1 MGLMNKLPTNEKPRE
16 KAYLYG
22 IEKLTNAELL
32 AIILS
37 IGSKN
42 LDALELSQEL
52 INQCGSLK
60 TISELSLDELIKFNG
75 IKKVKAIKIKAA
87 FELHNRLEKEKVN
100 TITKINTIQ
109 EAALFLYHQITN
121 YQQEH
126 LLLLM
131 LDDKNNLI
139 KCKLLFIGTE
149 SMVFSTPKII
159 ISNAVKEGAK
169 KIIISHNHPS
179 NIVLPSEEDKIQT
192 TDLTLLSSVMGIEF
206 LDHLILGEN
215 SFYSF
220 TKNEISKYNF

>member
-22 IEKLTNAELL
+22 IEKITNAELL

-87 FELHNRLEKEKVN
+87 FVDR
-100 TITKINTIQ
+100 
-109 EAALFLYHQITN
+109 
-121 YQQEH
+121 
-126 LLLLM
+126 
-131 LDDKNNLI
+131 
-139 KCKLLFIGTE
+139 
-149 SMVFSTPKII
+149 
-159 ISNAVKEGAK
+159 
-169 KIIISHNHPS
+169 
-179 NIVLPSEEDKIQT
+179 
-192 TDLTLLSSVMGIEF
+192 IEF
-206 LDHLILGEN
+206 FI
-215 SFYSF
+215 FI
-220 TKNEISKYNF
+220 K

>member
-1 MGLMNKLPTNEKPRE
+1 
-16 KAYLYG
+16 
-22 IEKLTNAELL
+22 
-32 AIILS
+32 
-37 IGSKN
+37 
-42 LDALELSQEL
+42 
-52 INQCGSLK
+52 
-60 TISELSLDELIKFNG
+60 
-75 IKKVKAIKIKAA
+75 
-87 FELHNRLEKEKVN
+87 
-100 TITKINTIQ
+100 
-109 EAALFLYHQITN
+109 
-121 YQQEH
+121 
-126 LLLLM
+126 M

-159 ISNAVKEGAK
+159 VSNAVKEGAK

>member
-1 MGLMNKLPTNEKPRE
+1 MNKLPTNEKPRE

-60 TISELSLDELIKFNG
+60 TISELHK
-75 IKKVKAIKIKAA
+75 
-87 FELHNRLEKEKVN
+87 RLEKEKVN